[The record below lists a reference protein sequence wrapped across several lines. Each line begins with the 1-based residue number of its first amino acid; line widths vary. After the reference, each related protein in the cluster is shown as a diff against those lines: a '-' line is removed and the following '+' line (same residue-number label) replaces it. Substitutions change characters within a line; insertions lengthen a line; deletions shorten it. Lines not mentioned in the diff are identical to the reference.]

1 LAIHHF
7 LAMPCQFVI
16 DVQATQWFA
25 FATMYCVGFGDAKAF

>member
-7 LAMPCQFVI
+7 LAMRCQFVI

-25 FATMYCVGFGDAKAF
+25 FAKL